1 MCYNLMFL
9 IYHEIKK
16 VQPIY
21 RYFLTALFHF
31 NPEGRV
37 TFPLSTS
44 FLHPQQTF
52 LFSPY
57 PPFISRI
64 LSWTLTIISA
74 TVQMF
79 FLCLYVSQKET
90 RYLKVLQMSGFPAR
104 LHSCKLCNE

>member
-79 FLCLYVSQKET
+79 FCVC
-90 RYLKVLQMSGFPAR
+90 MSAR
-104 LHSCKLCNE
+104 KRQGI